1 MAATYPVV
9 MSKKANGSVGWLSQ
23 KTVEA
28 AGQSY
33 KAGSLVKVAASG
45 AVTIITTADAAA
57 ILGIAVQD
65 ATGVTGAV
73 APVEILE
80 SGDIFEITLCNNS
93 ATPAT
98 AALTDLFKKYR
109 LYSAAATG
117 TQLDQSTG
125 TGAVG
130 QIVGFVLD
138 SNGAFTTR
146 VLAKPIATT
155 LATEVGL

>member
-1 MAATYPVV
+1 M
-9 MSKKANGSVGWLSQ
+9 GLSLALA
-23 KTVEA
+23 EDCR
-28 AGQSY
+28 GRWSIL

-45 AVTIITTADAAA
+45 AVIITTADAAA

-65 ATGVTGAV
+65 ATGVPGAV
-73 APVEILE
+73 APVEIRSSL
-80 SGDIFEITLCNNS
+80 
-93 ATPAT
+93 ATSSRSRFATTARPRVT